1 MHPSILV
8 PERKTCHQ
16 LSSWGII
23 INRFLSLEKDMM
35 VSLEVPN
42 SFNILISLRHMCFS
56 HTRSRKKHGHIKK
69 QIANDVSSQLPSTWS
84 S

>member
-1 MHPSILV
+1 M
-8 PERKTCHQ
+8 
-16 LSSWGII
+16 
-23 INRFLSLEKDMM
+23 EKDVM
-35 VSLEVPN
+35 VSLEVPD

-69 QIANDVSSQLPSTWS
+69 QITNDVSSQLPSTWS